1 MSTSKALLHGD
12 GLLRALTETALE
24 VQRARFVDEL
34 LAAAG
39 AGLEKLGVDVAIIS
53 MDESGYWLRYLSQRP
68 YLAEVRALVMP
79 GERQILTG
87 GGFRTV
93 TATEEPVRLTD
104 FRNLV
109 ASYRTS
115 AGTVNEAFPEL
126 LAQVPNVGAVAPLHV
141 RRSQWG
147 ALVLMHDELRDDDL
161 AILRLFA
168 LQLGSAIEV
177 SDGFERLERRT
188 AELDLVH
195 ELAVSGPR
203 TDSREMCRRALDTVC
218 KSTQSDCG
226 MLHRFDVESSDF
238 VLVGDAYGYQGKL
251 VELYARFRIDPENP
265 LARAPLAVATNELPL
280 GADLVRGEGLA
291 HIAII
296 PLVIEGKPVGLLS
309 LARRKDVAYGEN
321 DVRSAEI
328 LGVQMASLLERARLY
343 DEANRL
349 YRDLKT
355 SYDELARTQQE
366 LVRHE
371 RLAALG
377 ELAAV
382 MAHEVRNPLGV
393 IFNSLTTLKRLLR
406 PTGDAE
412 MLLNMVGEEA
422 DRLNRIVGDLLDFVR
437 PYELVKKPMAVEPI
451 IASAVDAAAQSTLNA
466 NVRVLTEFPKELPPF
481 PLDAHLLKQAL
492 VNLIV
497 NAAWAMLRGGTVTLR
512 AEVESQGGV
521 PWLTVR
527 VRDEGVG
534 LTQRATAKMFQPFF
548 TTKATGTGL
557 GLAVVKRIV
566 DAHLGEVTA
575 KANEDG
581 EGTTFTVRFP
591 PTTETRSGAL
601 TPPRPSPAI
610 RRG

>member
-1 MSTSKALLHGD
+1 MSVSKGLLHGD
-12 GLLRALTETALE
+12 GLLTLLTETALE
-24 VQRARFVDEL
+24 VQRARFVSDL
-34 LAAAG
+34 LPAAG
-39 AGLEKLGVDVAIIS
+39 SGLEKSGFAVAVIS
-53 MDESGYWLRYLSQRP
+53 MDEGGYWIRYLTPSP
-68 YLAEVRALVMP
+68 ALLALKASLLPADRQDLGPAGEFRA
-79 GERQILTG
+79 
-87 GGFRTV
+87 V
-93 TATEEPVRLTD
+93 TASEQPALLPGLR
-104 FRNLV
+104 
-109 ASYRTS
+109 
-115 AGTVNEAFPEL
+115 EAIRGYHQFNGMEADEAQ
-126 LAQVPNVGAVAPLHV
+126 LAAVPNVGALAPLHV

-147 ALVLMHDELRDDDL
+147 ALVLMHDDLREEDL
-161 AILRLFA
+161 ASIRLFA

-177 SDGFERLERRT
+177 SEGFEQLERRT

-195 ELAVSGPR
+195 ELAISGPR
-203 TDSREMCRRALDTVC
+203 ADSRALCRRALETVC
-218 KSTQSDCG
+218 GTSTSECG
-226 MLHRFDVESSDF
+226 MLHRYDVESSEY
-238 VLVGDAYGYQGKL
+238 VLVGDAWGYDGPL
-251 VELYARFRIDPENP
+251 VEMYRRFRIDPENP
-265 LARAPLAVATNELPL
+265 LARAPLAVAAKDLPV
-280 GADLVRGEGLA
+280 GSEAVVAEGLA
-291 HIAII
+291 HLAVV
-296 PLVIEGKPVGLLS
+296 PLSIEGKPVGLLS
-309 LARRKDVAYGEN
+309 LGRRRDAPYKDH
-321 DVRSAEI
+321 DIRSAEI
-328 LGVQMASLLERARLY
+328 LGVQMASQLERARLY

-349 YRDLKT
+349 YGDLKT

-406 PTGDAE
+406 PTGDSE

-451 IASAVDAAAQSTLNA
+451 IASAVDAAAQSTLHSS
-466 NVRVLTEFPKELPPF
+466 VRVLTEFPRELPAF

-497 NAAWAMLRGGTVTLR
+497 NAAQAMPRGGTVTVR
-512 AEVESQGGV
+512 ATVEPVGGV

-527 VRDEGVG
+527 VQDEGVG
-534 LTQRATAKMFQPFF
+534 LSQRAAEKMFQPFF

-575 KANEDG
+575 RANDEG

-591 PTTETRSGAL
+591 PTTETRSGSL
-601 TPPRPSPAI
+601 TPPRPSPAF
-610 RRG
+610 RNG

>member
-12 GLLRALTETALE
+12 GLLTALTEAALE
-24 VQRARFVDEL
+24 VQRTRLMSEL
-34 LAAAG
+34 LPAAG
-39 AGLEKLGVDVAIIS
+39 QALERFGFEVAIIAL
-53 MDESGYWLRYLSQRP
+53 DASGYAIRYVSAKPHHQVLRAS
-68 YLAEVRALVMP
+68 LVP
-79 GERQILTG
+79 GDRQPIRTG
-87 GGFRTV
+87 GAFLSATTQKIPVLVPHFRQV
-93 TATEEPVRLTD
+93 IRAYGQAQGRPVPAEALLQTPD
-104 FRNLV
+104 VGVV
-109 ASYRTS
+109 A
-115 AGTVNEAFPEL
+115 AL
-126 LAQVPNVGAVAPLHV
+126 QV
-141 RRSQWG
+141 RQSQWG
-147 ALVLMHDELRDDDL
+147 ALVLMHDDVGEADL
-161 AILRLFA
+161 ASLRLFA

-177 SDGFERLERRT
+177 CEGLEQLERRR

-203 TDSREMCRRALDTVC
+203 ADLRALCRRALETVC
-218 KSTQSDCG
+218 RTTESDCG
-226 MLHRFDVESSDF
+226 MLHRFDVESSEYH
-238 VLVGDAYGYQGKL
+238 LVGDAFGYEGPL
-251 VELYARFRIDPENP
+251 VEIYRRFRIDHENP
-265 LARAPLAVATNELPL
+265 LARAPLAMAAKSLPHGSDVL
-280 GADLVRGEGLA
+280 IAEGLM
-291 HIAII
+291 HMAIV
-296 PLVIEGKPVGLLS
+296 PLAIEGRPVGLLS
-309 LARRKDVAYGEN
+309 LARKREVAYAEH
-321 DVRSAEI
+321 DIRSAEI
-328 LGVQMASLLERARLY
+328 LGVQMASQLERARLY

-349 YRDLKT
+349 YGDLKT

-406 PTGDAE
+406 PTGDSE

-451 IASAVDAAAQSTLNA
+451 IASAVDAAAQSTLHSS
-466 NVRVLTEFPKELPPF
+466 VRVLTEFPRELPAF

-497 NAAWAMLRGGTVTLR
+497 NAAQAMPRGGTVTVR
-512 AEVESQGGV
+512 ATVEQVNGV

-527 VRDEGVG
+527 VQDQGVG
-534 LTQRATAKMFQPFF
+534 LTQRAAEKMFQPFF

-566 DAHLGEVTA
+566 DAHMGEITA
-575 KANEDG
+575 RRNDEG

-610 RRG
+610 RNG

>member
-12 GLLRALTETALE
+12 ALLRGVTETALE
-24 VQRARFVDEL
+24 VQRARLVEDVL
-34 LAAAG
+34 TAAG
-39 AGLEKLGVDVAIIS
+39 HGLERLGFEVAVVS
-53 MDESGYWLRYLSQRP
+53 LSEGGYELRYLSAAPHLEALRAIVVPQNRHQLGLSVEFREMVQTADAVLVP
-68 YLAEVRALVMP
+68 GLRAALRLFHAKEAEDVP
-79 GERQILTG
+79 
-87 GGFRTV
+87 
-93 TATEEPVRLTD
+93 
-104 FRNLV
+104 
-109 ASYRTS
+109 
-115 AGTVNEAFPEL
+115 EAL
-126 LAQVPNVGAVAPLHV
+126 LAQLADVAVVAPLHV

-147 ALVLMHDELRDDDL
+147 ALVLMHDGLVEDDRS
-161 AILRLFA
+161 ILRLFG

-177 SDGFERLERRT
+177 AEAFERLDQRT
-188 AELDLVH
+188 SELDLVH
-195 ELAVSGPR
+195 ELATAGPLADAR
-203 TDSREMCRRALDTVC
+203 ALCRRALETV
-218 KSTQSDCG
+218 SRTTHSDFG
-226 MLHRFDVESSDF
+226 TLHRFDAESGDYL
-238 VLVGDAYGYQGKL
+238 LVGDAWGYSGALVDKFRRFKL
-251 VELYARFRIDPENP
+251 QPDHP
-265 LARAPLAVATNELPL
+265 LARAPLVRPATEVLSSRDLLESAGVQHLALVPL
-280 GADLVRGEGLA
+280 S
-291 HIAII
+291 
-296 PLVIEGKPVGLLS
+296 IEGKAVGLLT
-309 LARRKDVAYGEN
+309 LARRAQRSYAPHEI
-321 DVRSAEI
+321 RSAEI

-349 YRDLKT
+349 YGDLKQ

-406 PTGDAE
+406 PTGDSE

-437 PYELVKKPMAVEPI
+437 PYELVKKQVAVEPI

-466 NVRVLTEFPKELPPF
+466 NVRVVTEFPKELPSF
-481 PLDAHLLKQAL
+481 PVDAHLLKQAL

-497 NAAWAMLRGGTVTLR
+497 NAAQAMPRGGTVTVR
-512 AEVESQGGV
+512 ATVESMGGV
-521 PWLTVR
+521 PWLTVK

-534 LTQRATAKMFQPFF
+534 LSQRASAKMFQPFF

-566 DAHLGEVTA
+566 DAHLGEVSA

-591 PTTETRSGAL
+591 PTSETRTGAL
-601 TPPRPSPAI
+601 TPPRPSPAV
-610 RRG
+610 RR

>member
-1 MSTSKALLHGD
+1 MSNSKALLHGD

-39 AGLEKLGVDVAIIS
+39 AGLEKLGMDVAVVS
-53 MDESGYWLRYLSQRP
+53 MDEAGYWLRYLSPRP
-68 YLAEVRALVMP
+68 YLQTLRQTLLP
-79 GERQILTG
+79 TERQSLLG
-87 GGFRTV
+87 GTGFRAV
-93 TATEEPVRLTD
+93 TASEEPVLVSELRANIAAFNMSTGSPPAPPDALVQVS
-104 FRNLV
+104 NL
-109 ASYRTS
+109 A
-115 AGTVNEAFPEL
+115 AI
-126 LAQVPNVGAVAPLHV
+126 APLHV

-147 ALVLMHDELRDDDL
+147 ALVVMHDELREDDL

-203 TDSREMCRRALDTVC
+203 ADSRAMCRRALETVC
-218 KSTQSDCG
+218 RTSQSDSG
-226 MLHRFDVESSDF
+226 MLHRFDVDSGDY
-238 VLVGDAYGYQGKL
+238 VLVGDAWGYQGRL
-251 VELYARFRIDPENP
+251 VEEYRRFRIDPEHP
-265 LARAPLAVATNELPL
+265 LARAPLAVAAKDLPV
-280 GADLVRGEGLA
+280 GADLVRGEGLLHMA
-291 HIAII
+291 VV
-296 PLVIEGKPVGLLS
+296 PLAIEGKPVGLLS
-309 LARRKDVAYGEN
+309 LARSRDQAYGEN
-321 DVRSAEI
+321 DIRSAEI

-349 YRDLKT
+349 YGDLKT

-406 PTGDAE
+406 PSGDAE

-451 IASAVDAAAQSTLNA
+451 IASAVDAAAQSTLNS
-466 NVRVLTEFPKELPPF
+466 NVRVLTEFPRELPAF
-481 PLDAHLLKQAL
+481 PLDSHLLKQAL

-497 NAAWAMLRGGTVTLR
+497 NAAQAMPKGGTVTVR
-512 AEVESQGGV
+512 ATVESQGGV
-521 PWLTVR
+521 PWLTVQ

-566 DAHLGEVTA
+566 DAHLGEVSA

>member
-1 MSTSKALLHGD
+1 MSTSKGLLHGVA
-12 GLLRALTETALE
+12 LLEALTETALE
-24 VQRARFVDEL
+24 VQRARFVSEL
-34 LAAAG
+34 LMAAG
-39 AGLEKLGVDVAIIS
+39 AGLEKSGFAVAIIS
-53 MDESGYWLRYLSQRP
+53 MDESGYGIRYLTKTP
-68 YLAEVRALVMP
+68 HLLALKN
-79 GERQILTG
+79 
-87 GGFRTV
+87 TV
-93 TATEEPVRLTD
+93 VPTD
-104 FRNLV
+104 RNELGSV
-109 ASYRTS
+109 
-115 AGTVNEAFPEL
+115 VEFPNEAPVL
-126 LAQVPNVGAVAPLHV
+126 LRGLRDAIRGYHALLGKVPLEEHLAHVPDVGAISQLHV
-141 RRSQWG
+141 RHSQWG
-147 ALVLMHDELRDDDL
+147 ALVLMHDELQEEDL
-161 AILRLFA
+161 ASIRLFA

-177 SDGFERLERRT
+177 SEGFERLERRN

-203 TDSREMCRRALDTVC
+203 ADSRVLCQRALETVC
-218 KSTQSDCG
+218 RTSESDSG
-226 MLHRFDVESSDF
+226 MLHRYDVESGEYL
-238 VLVGDAYGYQGKL
+238 LVGDAWGYQGRL
-251 VELYARFRIDPENP
+251 VEEYRRFRIDPENP
-265 LARAPLAVATNELPL
+265 LARAPLAVAARDMPDGSEL
-280 GADLVRGEGLA
+280 LVAEGLLHMA
-291 HIAII
+291 VV
-296 PLVIEGKPVGLLS
+296 PLSIEGKPVGLLS
-309 LARRKDVAYGEN
+309 LARKRDVPYREH
-321 DVRSAEI
+321 DIRSAEI
-328 LGVQMASLLERARLY
+328 LGVQMASQLERARLY

-349 YRDLKT
+349 YGDLKT

-406 PTGDAE
+406 PTGDSE

-451 IASAVDAAAQSTLNA
+451 IASAVDAAAQSTLHSS
-466 NVRVLTEFPKELPPF
+466 VRVLTEFPRELPPF

-497 NAAWAMLRGGTVTLR
+497 NAAQAMPRGGTVTVR
-512 AEVESQGGV
+512 ATVEPVAGV

-527 VRDEGVG
+527 VQDEGVG
-534 LTQRATAKMFQPFF
+534 LTPRAAEKMFQPFF

-575 KANEDG
+575 RANDG
-581 EGTTFTVRFP
+581 GAGTTFTVRFP
-591 PTTETRSGAL
+591 PTTETRSTTL
-601 TPPRPSPAI
+601 TPPRPSPAFPN
-610 RRG
+610 R